1 MAYVAV
7 RMQFN
12 EEKRDVALLV
22 EYAVQ
27 LQHTRHATNERNY
40 HANRIHTHV
49 FKQCKPCC
57 SACLHAPEAKPAA
70 AGWWMEHASCIARAV
85 MPVTLFLRLC
95 FFAGA
100 DTTHRSYLVRCR
112 VGQKHQVHD
121 RSELFVNLATCY
133 SRS

>member
-40 HANRIHTHV
+40 HANRIHTHMYLNSV
-49 FKQCKPCC
+49 SRVAVRACMLQKPNLLRQDGGW
-57 SACLHAPEAKPAA
+57 SMQAA
-70 AGWWMEHASCIARAV
+70 LRA
-85 MPVTLFLRLC
+85 
-95 FFAGA
+95 
-100 DTTHRSYLVRCR
+100 
-112 VGQKHQVHD
+112 Q
-121 RSELFVNLATCY
+121 
-133 SRS
+133 